1 MRSRVRN
8 SRSFLNMQCNRSE
21 LVVHPAKTGKHV
33 IMSTEI
39 VPLYRFWQPR
49 YWPLWC
55 GVAVLRL
62 IVCLPQSARMSVG
75 RFLGR
80 LVMRVAGDRR
90 QVASRNLELCFPEL
104 DAAARND
111 LVQKHF
117 ESIGMGIIE
126 LGMAWWCSDAYMDS
140 IVTLKGIE
148 HLRAALDKDHGVIML
163 SGHFAATEI
172 SGRPMKALLPPMAAM
187 YRPSN
192 NPLTDQ
198 IMRRCRGRSTAELIS
213 KTGIR
218 QLLRVLKANRPVWY
232 AADQAYNRKG
242 TVLVPFFN
250 EPATTNTAISQIS
263 KVSKT
268 SVVPFFPFRM
278 DNGKSYTIDILPPLE
293 DFPSGDDA
301 ADALRI
307 NQILEEQIRKAPE
320 QYYWVHRRF
329 KGRPEGYPDP
339 YT

>member
-1 MRSRVRN
+1 M
-8 SRSFLNMQCNRSE
+8 
-21 LVVHPAKTGKHV
+21 HPANTGNPA

-39 VPLYRFWQPR
+39 IPLYRFWQPR

-55 GVAVLRL
+55 GIALLRL
-62 IVCLPQSARMSVG
+62 IVCLPQSARMAVG
-75 RFLGR
+75 RLLGR
-80 LVMRVAGDRR
+80 LVMRVAGSRR
-90 QVASRNLELCFPEL
+90 KIASRNLELCFPEL
-104 DAAARND
+104 DGAARSD

-140 IVTLKGIE
+140 IATINGIE
-148 HLRAALDKDHGVIML
+148 HLQAALKKEHGVIIL
-163 SGHFAATEI
+163 SGHFATTEI

-218 QLLRVLKANRPVWY
+218 QLLKVLKANRPVWY

-242 TVLVPFFN
+242 TALVPFFN

-268 SVVPFFPFRM
+268 LVVPFFPFRI
-278 DNGKSYTIDILPPLE
+278 DNGKSYTIDILPAL
-293 DFPSGDDA
+293 DNFPSGDDA
-301 ADALRI
+301 ADAARI

>member
-8 SRSFLNMQCNRSE
+8 SRSFLNMRCNSSE
-21 LVVHPAKTGKHV
+21 LPVPHAKTGNPAN
-33 IMSTEI
+33 MSTEI

-55 GVAVLRL
+55 GVVILRC
-62 IVCLPQSARMSVG
+62 IIMLPQSARMAVG

-80 LVMRVAGDRR
+80 LVMRLAGSRR
-90 QVASRNLELCFPEL
+90 KIASRNLELCFPEL
-104 DAAARND
+104 DGAARND

-140 IVTLKGIE
+140 IVKLNGIE
-148 HLRAALDKDHGVIML
+148 HLQAALKKGHGVIIL
-163 SGHFAATEI
+163 SGHFATTEV
-172 SGRPMKALLPPMAAM
+172 SGRPVKALLPPMAAM

-198 IMRRCRGRSTAELIS
+198 LMRRCRGSSTKELIS

-218 QLLRVLKANRPVWY
+218 QLLKALKANRPVWY

-278 DNGKSYTIDILPPLE
+278 DNGKSYTVDILPAL
-293 DFPSGDDA
+293 DNFPSGDDA

>member
-1 MRSRVRN
+1 M
-8 SRSFLNMQCNRSE
+8 
-21 LVVHPAKTGKHV
+21 HPANTGNPV

-39 VPLYRFWQPR
+39 IPLYRFWQPR

-55 GVAVLRL
+55 GIGLLRL
-62 IVCLPQSARMSVG
+62 IVCLPQSARMAAG
-75 RFLGR
+75 RVLGR
-80 LVMRVAGDRR
+80 LVMRVAGSRR
-90 QVASRNLELCFPEL
+90 QVAGRNLELCFPEL
-104 DAAARND
+104 DDAARND
-111 LVQKHF
+111 LVKRHF

-126 LGMAWWCSDAYMDS
+126 MGMAWWCSDAYMNS
-140 IVTLKGIE
+140 IASINGIE
-148 HLRAALDKDHGVIML
+148 HLHAALEKGQGVVLL
-163 SGHFAATEI
+163 SAHFATTEI
-172 SGRPMKALLPPMAAM
+172 SGRPMKPLLPPMAAM

-198 IMRRCRGRSTAELIS
+198 VIRRCRGRSTKELIS
-213 KTGIR
+213 KTGVR
-218 QLLRVLKANRPVWY
+218 QLLKALKENRPVWY

-242 TVLVPFFN
+242 SALVPFFN

-268 SVVPFFPFRM
+268 SVVPFFAFRI
-278 DNGKSYTIDILPPLE
+278 DNGKSYKIDILPAL
-293 DFPSGDDA
+293 DNFPSGNDA

-307 NQILEEQIRKAPE
+307 NQILETQIRKAPE